1 MKALEERRKDL
12 MASYPVWKKMT
23 LYQGLASKA
32 AECPN
37 HVFLLVEGRRYTYG
51 EVLREAD
58 HISAAFGAMGLARG
72 GCVAVALS
80 NRIEFVTIT
89 FALAKAGAVKVPVNR
104 NASPRE
110 LEYILWQT
118 GARFLITERP
128 VEAEE
133 GGRAVPFMGRFSGKG
148 QGPGQGDALDGR
160 GQHFRHHIYI
170 GQHRAAERSDAFT

>member
-37 HVFLLVEGRRYTYG
+37 HVFLLVEGRGYTYG

-58 HISAAFGAMGLARG
+58 RISAAFCAMGLARG

-89 FALAKAGAVKVPVNR
+89 FALAQAGAVKVPVNR
-104 NASPRE
+104 NAS
-110 LEYILWQT
+110 L
-118 GARFLITERP
+118 
-128 VEAEE
+128 
-133 GGRAVPFMGRFSGKG
+133 RAVSYTHLVHVPGGGKNRSGGKG
-148 QGPGQGDALDGR
+148 QPRHLHFHCSGR
-160 GQHFRHHIYI
+160 PSGI
-170 GQHRAAERSDAFT
+170 

>member
-58 HISAAFGAMGLARG
+58 RISAAFCAMGLARG

-89 FALAKAGAVKVPVNR
+89 FALAQAGAVKVPVNR
-104 NASPRE
+104 NASLRE
-110 LEYILWQT
+110 LEYILEQT
-118 GARFLITERP
+118 G
-128 VEAEE
+128 
-133 GGRAVPFMGRFSGKG
+133 
-148 QGPGQGDALDGR
+148 PG
-160 GQHFRHHIYI
+160 
-170 GQHRAAERSDAFT
+170 S

>member
-58 HISAAFGAMGLARG
+58 RISAAFCAMGLARG

-89 FALAKAGAVKVPVNR
+89 FALAQAGAVKVPVNR
-104 NASPRE
+104 NASLRE
-110 LEYILWQT
+110 LEYILEQT

-128 VEAEE
+128 VEAEDKP
-133 GGRAVPFMGRFSGKG
+133 ACP
-148 QGPGQGDALDGR
+148 GPCHIICLDGA
-160 GQHFRHHIYI
+160 FRADGRY
-170 GQHRAAERSDAFT
+170 RARRDFLE

>member
-1 MKALEERRKDL
+1 VRWPWPYVILIIKIPFKKEDKMKALEERRKDL

-58 HISAAFGAMGLARG
+58 RISAAFGAMGLARG

-80 NRIEFVTIT
+80 NRIESH
-89 FALAKAGAVKVPVNR
+89 LP
-104 NASPRE
+104 
-110 LEYILWQT
+110 WQ
-118 GARFLITERP
+118 
-128 VEAEE
+128 
-133 GGRAVPFMGRFSGKG
+133 K
-148 QGPGQGDALDGR
+148 PGQ
-160 GQHFRHHIYI
+160 
-170 GQHRAAERSDAFT
+170 

>member
-58 HISAAFGAMGLARG
+58 RISAAFCAMGLARG

-89 FALAKAGAVKVPVNR
+89 FALAQAGAVKVPVNR
-104 NASPRE
+104 NASLRE
-110 LEYILWQT
+110 LEYILEQT

-128 VEAEE
+128 VEAEDKP
-133 GGRAVPFMGRFSGKG
+133 ACP
-148 QGPGQGDALDGR
+148 GPCHIICQ
-160 GQHFRHHIYI
+160 RH
-170 GQHRAAERSDAFT
+170 GNRVRWRPGAA